1 MSEQIDHVAGEPAE
15 VLDLVEKAGGAL
27 PAVSRRGFLGGVAG
41 MAAGT
46 LAGGVGALVAGTV
59 AVPEAEAIELAP
71 GDPHQRQADAHQLRV
86 QASVA
91 ELNRPAIFHP
101 TNGDE
106 ELYPHFIGNFSK
118 TLPHNALGEVDP
130 GAYRQLLDALE
141 SGDLAAFDAV
151 PQGLG
156 GGLLNPIGGLAF
168 SLDGA
173 DSPAIGVNPPPAFA
187 SAELAAQA
195 AELYWMALLRDVPF
209 AEYGTHPLVAQA
221 AADLSTFSGYT
232 GPKQGGQVTPQTLF
246 RLGYPGELD
255 GPMVSQFLLRPFNYD
270 GIPVE
275 ARMIT
280 AAPGVDYVTEYQEWV
295 DVQQG
300 GGPPGGN
307 ENDPVL
313 RYPRNVR
320 DLGRVAGS
328 DRIYSQ
334 YFRAANI
341 ASGFGGAANDAAN
354 PYLSRPR
361 QGGFATFGLAHLLD
375 LVGHAHKAERHTWY
389 QKWNV
394 HRFLRPEAFGGR
406 VHNHV
411 TGATSYPIHSD
422 LLNSPVLPLIF
433 EHNRQQNLARLGL
446 DEGSYLLPLMFR
458 RGGPAHPSFPAGHA
472 VSAGACVAILKA
484 WFREDFIVPNPVK
497 ASADGLSLEPYVVG
511 VDGPPL
517 TLCGELNKLAHN
529 LSIGRDMSGVHWRA
543 DDVEGNA
550 QGEEVAIRLL
560 REEKRA
566 MPEFPTYFNGFSLTK
581 FNGTTVTT

>member
-1 MSEQIDHVAGEPAE
+1 MPEQMGKAAGSPAE
-15 VLDLVEKAGGAL
+15 VPQAIETAAEAL

-46 LAGGVGALVAGTV
+46 LTGGVGALVAGTV
-59 AVPEAEAIELAP
+59 TAPEAEAAVFAP
-71 GDPHQRQADAHQLRV
+71 RSPEQRQADSHQLRV
-86 QASVA
+86 DASTK
-91 ELNRPAIFHP
+91 ELTRAAIHHP

-106 ELYPHFIGNFSK
+106 ELYPNFIGNFTK
-118 TLPHNALGEVDP
+118 TLPHNELGEVDP

-141 SGDLAAFDAV
+141 SGDLSAIDAV
-151 PQGLG
+151 PQGVG
-156 GGLLNPIGGLAF
+156 GSLLNPLGGLAF
-168 SLDGA
+168 TIDGA
-173 DSPAIGVNPPPAFA
+173 DSPAIGVNPPPPFA
-187 SAELAAQA
+187 SPELAAQA
-195 AELYWMALLRDVPF
+195 AELYWMAVLRDVPF
-209 AEYGTHPLVAQA
+209 AEYDSHPLVAQA

-255 GPMVSQFLLRPFNYD
+255 GPIVSQFLLREFFYD
-270 GIPVE
+270 GIPIDPKM
-275 ARMIT
+275 RT
-280 AAPGVDYVTEYQEWV
+280 AAPGVDYVTEYQEWLA
-295 DVQQG
+295 VQRG
-300 GGPPGGN
+300 GGPAGGLD
-307 ENDPVL
+307 NDPVL

-328 DRIYSQ
+328 DRIYTQ
-334 YFRAANI
+334 YLRAAII
-341 ASGFGGAANDAAN
+341 ASGFGGAAIDDAN
-354 PYLSRPR
+354 PYKARPR
-361 QGGFATFGLAHLLD
+361 QGGFATFGLAHLVD

-411 TGATSYPIHSD
+411 TGATSYPIHSE

-433 EHNRQQNLARLGL
+433 ELNRQQNQARLGI

-458 RGGPAHPSFPAGHA
+458 RGGPSHPAFPAGHA
-472 VSAGACVAILKA
+472 VSAGACTTVLKA
-484 WFREDFIVPNPVK
+484 WFKEDFVVPNPVK
-497 ASADGLSLEPYVVG
+497 PSADGLSLEPYVVG

-517 TLCGELNKLAHN
+517 TVGGEINKLAHN
-529 LSIGRDMSGVHWRA
+529 LSIGRDMSGVHWRV

-560 REEKRA
+560 REEKRG
-566 MPEFPTYFNGFSLTK
+566 MPEYPTYFDGFGLTK
-581 FNGTTVTT
+581 FDGSTVTT